1 MIYKLQSENPK
12 NQLKVEK
19 LMKTK
24 TARAKNVLQTLEYIF
39 HWSAK
44 NFSSHFHEIL
54 QHRSSSLS
62 QKF

>member
-24 TARAKNVLQTLEYIF
+24 TARAKNVLQTGVHFPLECEKF
-39 HWSAK
+39 
-44 NFSSHFHEIL
+44 L
-54 QHRSSSLS
+54 QPLS
-62 QKF
+62 